1 MTLLKRLP
9 FTLFAIFLSSSTLSL
24 VSYIPFNASSFSYY
38 ALSSSIPGKT
48 SSVSVF
54 SDYDPTGLILSGSIA
69 SARQK
74 DAPPIIFP
82 PETKKEP
89 TATYGEPDLLSNI
102 KETEITKGG
111 TSLFGV
117 EINNETSF
125 DLENSLRDVT
135 RPENPTVL
143 IIHTHTSESYRSSPA
158 FPYIPTDNS
167 RTEDSD
173 YNVSRVGKELA
184 NELSSYGIN
193 VIHDSTLNDYPSY
206 NGSYSKA
213 LKLIESHLKKNPTID
228 MIIDIHRDAMER
240 ADGTKISTVFTLN
253 NEKAAQV
260 MLVAGTDESGLYHP
274 SWQDNFSFAVNL
286 QSIIN
291 KEFPNMARPINLRKE
306 RFNGHV
312 SKKEL
317 IIEVG
322 TTGNT
327 LEEALRS
334 ARALAFAINK
344 FYTG

>member
-1 MTLLKRLP
+1 MKRLP
-9 FTLFAIFLSSSTLSL
+9 FVLVSLLLFSSTLSL
-24 VSYIPFNASSFSYY
+24 VSYIPFNASSFSDY
-38 ALSSSIPGKT
+38 ALNSSLPGKVLDLSLFT
-48 SSVSVF
+48 
-54 SDYDPTGLILSGSIA
+54 YYNPTEFILSGSIA
-69 SARQK
+69 SVRQK
-74 DAPPIIFP
+74 DAPSIPFP

-89 TATYGEPDLLSNI
+89 AADYGEPDLHNI

-125 DLENSLRDVT
+125 NLENALRDVPV
-135 RPENPTVL
+135 PENPTVL

-158 FPYIPTDNS
+158 FPYTPTDNS
-167 RTEDSD
+167 RTEDSE

-184 NELSSYGIN
+184 KELSSYGIN

-213 LKLIESHLKKNPTID
+213 LKSIEGHLAKNPSID

-240 ADGTKISTVFTLN
+240 TDGTKVSTVFTLD

-260 MLVAGTDESGLYHP
+260 MLVTGTDENGLYHP
-274 SWQDNFSFAVNL
+274 SWQDNFSFAVKL
-286 QSIIN
+286 QAVIN
-291 KEFPNMARPINLRKE
+291 KEFPNMARPINVRKE

-327 LEEALRS
+327 LDEALRS
-334 ARALAFAINK
+334 AKALAYAINK